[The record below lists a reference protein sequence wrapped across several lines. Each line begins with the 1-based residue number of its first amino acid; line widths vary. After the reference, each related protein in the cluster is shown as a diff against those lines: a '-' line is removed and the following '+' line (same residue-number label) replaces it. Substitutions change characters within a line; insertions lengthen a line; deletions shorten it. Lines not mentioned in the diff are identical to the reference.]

1 MPTYC
6 SMFTKES
13 RKAAAL
19 WNQRS
24 QDQDQDQI
32 LSDNGISA
40 IMLNII
46 LTIAQY
52 SLLLRLSSSS
62 IASDMAGS
70 CSSWVQHRTLFKPQ
84 KWSIFREG
92 TSLNHALRR
101 PTCSQKWS
109 IQQRER
115 TLLILFTH
123 QKWATFKKGT
133 SLTHALRRPTC
144 IQNDRFQSKNGRSR
158 LRKIQQKSSSL
169 TPSVVHHHV
178 CRLVMNFLMN
188 EITKMNSDE

>member
-70 CSSWVQHRTLFKPQ
+70 CSSWVQHRALFKRQ
-84 KWSIFREG
+84 KWSIFRGG
-92 TSLNHALRR
+92 TSLKHALRR
-101 PTCSQKWS
+101 PTWSQKWS
-109 IQQRER
+109 KAGTNALDTVHASEMVHIQKRNEPYSCAPASNVHSKWSIPKQER
-115 TLLILFTH
+115 TLSVEN
-123 QKWATFKKGT
+123 KYNKK
-133 SLTHALRRPTC
+133 
-144 IQNDRFQSKNGRSR
+144 
-158 LRKIQQKSSSL
+158 
-169 TPSVVHHHV
+169 VHHS
-178 CRLVMNFLMN
+178 LPLLF
-188 EITKMNSDE
+188 ITMFVD

>member
-70 CSSWVQHRTLFKPQ
+70 CSSWVQHRTLFKRQ

-101 PTCSQKWS
+101 PTWSQKWS
-109 IQQRER
+109 IPKPER

-123 QKWATFKKGT
+123 QKWSISKEGT
-133 SLTHALRRPTC
+133 SPSHALRRPTC
-144 IQNDRFQSKNGRSR
+144 SQNDRFVDRERALG
-158 LRKIQQKSSSL
+158 
-169 TPSVVHHHV
+169 
-178 CRLVMNFLMN
+178 
-188 EITKMNSDE
+188 